1 MVVLMAASTGN
12 VELKSPPVQGMLQAA
27 QQAHQALQ
35 HALADRSHELVK
47 TQAAL
52 QRLQADAQASQATSQ
67 AHADKLQQQVHVTGA
82 FKSEALAQ
90 IKQLTDTLASTTQ
103 EHQVTMRF
111 PGVLKAAP

>member
-1 MVVLMAASTGN
+1 
-12 VELKSPPVQGMLQAA
+12 MLRAA

-47 TQAAL
+47 TQAVL

-103 EHQVTMRF
+103 EHQVKMQFSQQAGPPWQKQVFSKQRHWPTYQ
-111 PGVLKAAP
+111 